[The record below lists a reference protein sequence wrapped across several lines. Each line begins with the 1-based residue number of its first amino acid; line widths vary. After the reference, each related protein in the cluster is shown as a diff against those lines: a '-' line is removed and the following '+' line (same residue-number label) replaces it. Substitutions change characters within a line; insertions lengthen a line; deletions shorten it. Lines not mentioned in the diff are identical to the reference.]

1 MSKHAAKLMTI
12 GALVLLAGVAS
23 ARGVVE
29 TPPSNDFY
37 FGPPPSHYLPPPPPK
52 GNGPTMQA
60 PEIDP
65 ASLASAVTLLMGGLV
80 VLRNRKT

>member
-1 MSKHAAKLMTI
+1 MSKHAAKLMTV

-23 ARGVVE
+23 ARGVVA
-29 TPPSNDFY
+29 TPPASDFR
-37 FGPPPSHYLPPPPPK
+37 PAPPPPPRYS
-52 GNGPTMQA
+52 PPAQA

-80 VLRNRKT
+80 VLRNRKV